1 MPSKQYK
8 KYVSPKVKSKE
19 SILNAAFRSVGCL
32 VEWFKKKF
40 AGSQIP
46 QKINDKDFYGK
57 LMYDRLQLLFINL
70 ERLMKSWKTKDHT
83 EAFVNSTWLDFTG
96 SKPAGIKFDFFTLIS
111 MINSTQTLI
120 KEICENLDELE
131 KSQDESKQKLIKDG
145 NAKST
150 LWKGMKPTSR
160 TKYLELLN
168 ESSKKDREKL
178 LKEADEFNR
187 DIGDNVLPKL
197 GIGPSSG
204 EFMKDIDF
212 RGSRVLSLGSK
223 ISNKLKVSEE
233 NKVMGKIRSKSQRL
247 SKQISEKF
255 NLQKSDARKVR
266 DQERLLKLEERRK
279 IDADRKAQRE
289 KAREEQRLKAEQ
301 KNKKYKKNRLSNK
314 ISNLYQKI
322 SSTQEARKKRDAE
335 RKAAREKIMADRKS
349 QIEQNKKERQKTRQ
363 RRRLSRELQSAIK
376 NLKK

>member
-120 KEICENLDELE
+120 KEICENLDKLE
-131 KSQDESKQKLIKDG
+131 KSDDKNEKERIKDG

-150 LWKGMKPTSR
+150 LWKSMKPTSR

-197 GIGPSSG
+197 GIEPSSG

-279 IDADRKAQRE
+279 IDADRKA
-289 KAREEQRLKAEQ
+289 
-301 KNKKYKKNRLSNK
+301 
-314 ISNLYQKI
+314 
-322 SSTQEARKKRDAE
+322 
-335 RKAAREKIMADRKS
+335 AREKIMADRKS

>member
-46 QKINDKDFYGK
+46 QKISDKDFYGK

-83 EAFVNSTWLDFTG
+83 EAFVNSTWFDFTR
-96 SKPAGIKFDFFTLIS
+96 SKPAGTKFDFFTLIS

-120 KEICENLDELE
+120 KVICENLDKIEQLDDKNE
-131 KSQDESKQKLIKDG
+131 KERIKDW
-145 NAKST
+145 NAKAT
-150 LWKGMKPTSR
+150 LWKSMKPTSR

-197 GIGPSSG
+197 GIGP
-204 EFMKDIDF
+204 EFTEDIGF

-266 DQERLLKLEERRK
+266 DQERLLKLE
-279 IDADRKAQRE
+279 
-289 KAREEQRLKAEQ
+289 
-301 KNKKYKKNRLSNK
+301 
-314 ISNLYQKI
+314 
-322 SSTQEARKKRDAE
+322 ARKKRDAE

-349 QIEQNKKERQKTRQ
+349 QIEQNKKERQETRQ